1 MASVGRG
8 ASCRA
13 TAKAL
18 ECAISTVVVAVRRY
32 QEDGRQGLRDRREGN
47 GRAKVDERFR
57 VSPRPSPSRAT
68 LTERF
73 GE

>member
-1 MASVGRG
+1 MGRG

-18 ECAISTVVVAVRRY
+18 ECATSTAVAAVRRY
-32 QEDGRQGLRDRREGN
+32 QEGGRQGLRDRREEN

-57 VSPRPSPSRAT
+57 
-68 LTERF
+68 ERLACVLNR
-73 GE
+73 GS